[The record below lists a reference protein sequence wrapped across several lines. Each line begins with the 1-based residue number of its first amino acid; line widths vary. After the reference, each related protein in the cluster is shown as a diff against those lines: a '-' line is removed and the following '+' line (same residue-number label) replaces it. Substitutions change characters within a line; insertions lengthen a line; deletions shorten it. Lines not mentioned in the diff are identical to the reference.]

1 MAAKKKNFETILG
14 RVEEIIAA
22 LEKGDQDLENGMAL
36 YREGLAAAKTLR
48 GLLDQA
54 RHDLSR
60 WQEDGASGEDSG
72 NQGKVVPLKL
82 DDKKARTPGEA

>member
-1 MAAKKKNFETILG
+1 MPAKKKNFETVLG
-14 RVEEIIAA
+14 RVEEIIAS

-54 RHDLSR
+54 KHDLSR
-60 WQEDGASGEDSG
+60 WQEEDRGENGD
-72 NQGKVVPLKL
+72 QGKVVALKL
-82 DDKKARTPGEA
+82 DEKKGKKSGEA